1 MSNSLNSLF
10 VKGLSLCCALAAP
23 IVFSQAASAQTK
35 PKATQQLNKAN
46 QGETQRGQ
54 VYDGR
59 RAPAVVRA
67 NPAPKASPVGQQI
80 RSTANSPGYQ
90 PAAPR
95 MRTTAP
101 PSPTGTSYN
110 KKK

>member
-1 MSNSLNSLF
+1 MTKTF
-10 VKGLSLCCALAAP
+10 VRGLSLCGALAML
-23 IVFSQAASAQTK
+23 ILFSQGSFAQNK
-35 PKATQQLNKAN
+35 PTATQQLRKAN
-46 QGETQRGQ
+46 EGEKQRGQ

-59 RAPAVVRA
+59 RDTGTVRA
-67 NPAPKASPVGQQI
+67 NPAPKPSPVGQQI
-80 RSTANSPGYQ
+80 RSTPGNPGYQ